1 MKLELL
7 NSDWFSVSPT
17 LSHSLSVEKSKFMLI
32 ARHSPQK
39 TIEVVQSQQ
48 YKRYKKGLKYAHN

>member
-17 LSHSLSVEKSKFMLI
+17 LSHSLSVEKAKFMLI
-32 ARHSPQK
+32 ARQSPQK
-39 TIEVVQSQQ
+39 TIGVVQSQQ
-48 YKRYKKGLKYAHN
+48 YKH